1 MSRPWMPFYVADY
14 LADTGHLTTTQHGA
28 YLLLIMHYWRTGG
41 LPPEDVKLAKITRLP
56 LKTWSEVIRPNVEP
70 LFQEGWKHK
79 RIEHELKRQEGIQA
93 KRALAGQKG
102 GMATAFGRQLLK
114 PPRLSNHVSNE
125 ANAKQLPSKRVAVTV
140 TSKLTSS
147 ESVTAPEG
155 ASEEVRGDNPE
166 TIAVIRAKGWGQ

>member
-1 MSRPWMPFYVADY
+1 MPFYVADY

-41 LPPEDVKLAKITRLP
+41 LPPEDVKLAKVTRLP
-56 LKTWSEVIRPNVEP
+56 LKVWVENIRPNVEP

-79 RIEHELKRQEGIQA
+79 RIEHELQKQEGIQA

-114 PPRLSNHVSNE
+114 PQRLSNHVSTQ
-125 ANAKQLPSKRVAVTV
+125 AIAKQMPSKRVAVTV

-147 ESVTAPEG
+147 ESMTAPEG
-155 ASEEVRGDNPE
+155 ASELEEVNRKRGW
-166 TIAVIRAKGWGQ
+166 IS